1 MPINVVP
8 LEDTP
13 HLKPIGGFPG
23 DLAALT
29 EQFDRQAAA
38 LPAHAKVGGADTRR
52 RRTSGFPIPAIALS
66 PRERGVLLL
75 ICRGL
80 SNKDIARELQ
90 IAPETVKSH
99 TKNILLKLSARTRA
113 EAVAR
118 AAGLESL
125 SSLLL
130 CTGAGP

>member
-1 MPINVVP
+1 MPMNIVP
-8 LEDTP
+8 VDDTSHLE
-13 HLKPIGGFPG
+13 PIGGFAS

-29 EQFDRQAAA
+29 EQFDRQAA
-38 LPAHAKVGGADTRR
+38 LPALSTAIGAVTHRR
-52 RRTSGFPIPAIALS
+52 QSSGFPIPAYALS

-80 SNKDIARELQ
+80 SNKCIARELE

-99 TKNILLKLSARTRA
+99 AKRILLKLSARTRA

-118 AAGLESL
+118 AAGFKL
-125 SSLLL
+125 
-130 CTGAGP
+130 A